1 MKKRFVIS
9 IYFLVLF
16 LLWGCAS
23 QLTPQNADMTTTESD
38 AEIVSDDVQDGP
50 VTHLNKYAVDEH
62 QRSEIMKDGANPV
75 EADLEKRAPV
85 SKNILDYFPF
95 KENYIKRFEGTGSEY
110 ADFEMFVQYLEDN
123 RIQFLTRNVAN
134 RVVRIFEKHD
144 NEIKVVFSQPDVS
157 YREKM
162 LDRTGDIGT
171 YLRGPVEVG
180 TSWVNIDGKEM
191 VITDVNIMVE
201 GHSCIEIKAGEDL
214 YYFGYQ
220 VGLVKQILN
229 HADTPIVS
237 TLAETIEGEP
247 VDVNYLLYHYE
258 DGQWLQNQRTQPML
272 TNDIFRV
279 VLQNDLIKNGILPE
293 NTKINSMYKNRT
305 DNRIYLDVSKEV
317 YDQLDSI
324 EQEKIRL
331 QSLVRTVGT
340 IYGSDSIYLWVDN
353 SAYEGPFVTMTK
365 NELLKISQ

>member
-1 MKKRFVIS
+1 MKNRFKIMVS
-9 IYFLVLF
+9 FLVLF

-23 QLTPQNADMTTTESD
+23 QQVPQSTEEMEILMETTEDS
-38 AEIVSDDVQDGP
+38 APSNI
-50 VTHLNKYAVDEH
+50 NKYAVDE
-62 QRSEIMKDGANPV
+62 QNRIEIMNDEDSPTAANP
-75 EADLEKRAPV
+75 DSLAPV
-85 SKNILDYFPF
+85 SNNILDYFPF
-95 KENYIKRFEGTGSEY
+95 KENYVKRFEGSGSEY
-110 ADFEMFVQYLEDN
+110 ADFEMFVQYLEDD
-123 RIQFLTRNVAN
+123 RIQLLSSNVLN
-134 RVVRIFEKHD
+134 QVVTIYEKHD
-144 NEIKVVFSQPDVS
+144 NEVKIVFSQPDVS

-201 GHSCIEIKAGEDL
+201 GYPSIEVKSGDDL

-229 HADTPIVS
+229 HADTPIIS
-237 TLAETIEGEP
+237 TLVETIEGEP
-247 VDVNYLLYHYE
+247 VDVNYLLYQYE
-258 DGQWLQNQRTQPML
+258 DGQWLQHQRTKPML
-272 TNDIFRV
+272 TNDIFRI
-279 VLQNDLIKNGILPE
+279 VLQNDMIENNILPE

-317 YDQLDSI
+317 YDDLESI
-324 EQEKIRL
+324 EAEKIRL

-353 SAYEGPFVTMTK
+353 SAYEGSYVTMAK